1 MGSGR
6 PMTGSEPSSGRAGA
20 AERRWPQVW
29 RPPPIAPVSPK
40 TTPRRSSRDLSWKTS
55 RPRKG
60 RRLTPP
66 QRRRLTSLLLGSQ
79 LGRVWRGPAVLSPPK
94 SPGPRRTDYRLT
106 PADAWPPRGRLW
118 RWAKRGSPKPF
129 GTILRQTTELR
140 LALKIAGALKIGAE
154 TIGPRSRR
162 PYRAWPSRS
171 SGSPPEQA
179 SSASTSTS
187 SVSGASVSGASVS
200 GASVSGASPSR
211 SL

>member
-1 MGSGR
+1 
-6 PMTGSEPSSGRAGA
+6 MTGSEPSSGRAGA

-40 TTPRRSSRDLSWKTS
+40 TTPRRSPCDLSWKTS

-66 QRRRLTSLLLGSQ
+66 QRRRLTSTLSRSR
-79 LGRVWRGPAVLSPPK
+79 LGRVGRGPAVLAPPG
-94 SPGPRRTDYRLT
+94 SPGPRRTERRLT
-106 PADAWPPRGRLW
+106 PADARPPRGRPL

-154 TIGPRSRR
+154 TIGPRWRR
-162 PYRAWPSRS
+162 LYRAWTPWR

-179 SSASTSTS
+179 SSAS
-187 SVSGASVSGASVS
+187 SVSGASVS